1 MATRWF
7 NVREGWLFLTDV
19 KADGVYQIVWQ
30 YCGSSV
36 MWVGGFSNFDATARI
51 ARDTCRPFAVHPTAA
66 DKPFTF
72 ATRKQARRA
81 VEAANQAL
89 QAAYP
94 MEAPPWATLALVH
107 GWTPPE
113 VSR

>member
-7 NVREGWLFLTDV
+7 DVNNGWRFLAACKV
-19 KADGVYQIVWQ
+19 YGVCRVVWQ
-30 YCGSSV
+30 QRDSV
-36 MWVGGFSNFDATARI
+36 ASKVGLLGLDEAEGI
-51 ARDTCRPFAVHPTAA
+51 ANNACQPFAVQPTVTAV
-66 DKPFTF
+66 PFSF
-72 ATRKQARRA
+72 ASMKQARRA

-94 MEAPPWATLALVH
+94 MDAPPWATLALVH

-113 VSR
+113 AA

>member
-7 NVREGWLFLTDV
+7 DVSNGWMFLAACKV
-19 KADGVYQIVWQ
+19 DGVCRVVWQ
-30 YCGSSV
+30 RRDNVASTVGMLGLDEAESV
-36 MWVGGFSNFDATARI
+36 ANNA
-51 ARDTCRPFAVHPTAA
+51 CKPFAVQPTRTREA
-66 DKPFTF
+66 FEF
-72 ATRKQARRA
+72 ASMKQARAA

-113 VSR
+113 VSQ

>member
-7 NVREGWLFLTDV
+7 DVNNGWMFLAACKV
-19 KADGVYQIVWQ
+19 DGVCRVVWQ
-30 YCGSSV
+30 QRDSV
-36 MWVGGFSNFDATARI
+36 ASTVGMLGLDEAESVANNA
-51 ARDTCRPFAVHPTAA
+51 CKPFAMRSSLECAEYEFGTL
-66 DKPFTF
+66 
-72 ATRKQARRA
+72 KQARRA

-113 VSR
+113 APQ